1 MRLIDKVSSN
11 TVENSTSPLKR
22 QRERRIKREEKQNP
36 RKTVGGENE
45 DDRPSSLLEREAV
58 Q

>member
-11 TVENSTSPLKR
+11 TVEDSTSPLKR
-22 QRERRIKREEKQNP
+22 PRERRIKREEKQNP
-36 RKTVGGENE
+36 GKTVGGENE
-45 DDRPSSLLEREAV
+45 DDRTSSLLEREAV